1 MAKSL
6 FHLHLLT
13 PVPVEYIKHRFQN
26 RFLLAYCK
34 SLFLC
39 VPGNGRVKRSDA
51 TSYSLCLSLSLP
63 ERCSKS
69 PAEALCLAPLS
80 TCCKKNSTTSLILLS
95 RCKTYR
101 LPLTMPSSPTSP
113 KLYLLPCSSVSSYSR
128 LSPSLCHLQPHC
140 YCVIPFN
147 VPFSLPPVFM
157 ISSPHKYTSPKLLT

>member
-26 RFLLAYCK
+26 RFLLAYYK
-34 SLFLC
+34 SWLLC
-39 VPGNGRVKRSDA
+39 VPGNGRVKRSDP
-51 TSYSLCLSLSLP
+51 TSQFPFPPLSLP

-69 PAEALCLAPLS
+69 PAEALCLAPIS
-80 TCCKKNSTTSLILLS
+80 TCCKKNSTASLILLS

-101 LPLTMPSSPTSP
+101 LPLTTPSSPSSP
-113 KLYLLPCSSVSSYSR
+113 MLYLLPCSSVPSFSR

-140 YCVIPFN
+140 YCVISFN
-147 VPFSLPPVFM
+147 VPFSLPPQAC
-157 ISSPHKYTSPKLLT
+157 IHDLLSP